1 MDRLAS
7 IFLDDDDDGD
17 DDDERPSASSR
28 ANTNLRAGGVKANDA
43 TAGEWTSEAP
53 SGESGAKSG
62 RATAA
67 LDGSA
72 SSGRHR
78 RARPR
83 GSPRRNATPAA
94 TTLSGWLAS
103 LWDALIA
110 EDDEDWDDARRG
122 KGGTPTGAKNLRNI
136 DLGVEQEMEVVLTPT
151 KTKTKTTS
159 GGGEGRRTSSLSGG
173 GGGSGGYFFGDDGE
187 EADAFDGEAE
197 VTSRSMPNVFPGR
210 RVEVTGESETDE
222 RATTMQRLWGDPGAY
237 VSADDCRR
245 VLRSLREAQ
254 VVCRAMDE
262 RMERWVVRTK
272 VKDANGEAFEADDLL
287 EFWRR
292 SAVNMCEVFLNALLS
307 AGGHFESCATTPR
320 HRECLL
326 NVVEGYVLGGLQQKL
341 LARGV
346 THIFAE
352 DDEATR
358 QRLELVAAL
367 PLEVF
372 GLDEKCEPIVG
383 DEELIHAIKTLH
395 ELSCPAHMAHQ
406 ISVVVRRVQSASEGI
421 IGADELLS
429 IFVVAIARAQPKMA
443 HSLDKYIDTFHSL
456 LSQAHKGE
464 GGFAMANFSGAL
476 RYATSDAVTKILE
489 ENDGAVVDTATAVA

>member
-1 MDRLAS
+1 MDRLVS
-7 IFLDDDDDGD
+7 IFLDDDDDEYPPSVASRVNTNCD
-17 DDDERPSASSR
+17 DDDDDAGRVNARAIAAAESTMTTPKGGRPPKSGCVTPNNARSASSQGVRRVRVR
-28 ANTNLRAGGVKANDA
+28 A
-43 TAGEWTSEAP
+43 
-53 SGESGAKSG
+53 
-62 RATAA
+62 
-67 LDGSA
+67 
-72 SSGRHR
+72 
-78 RARPR
+78 
-83 GSPRRNATPAA
+83 SPRRNASASASASAASEA

-110 EDDEDWDDARRG
+110 EDDDDWDDARRG
-122 KGGTPTGAKNLRNI
+122 KGGTPTGAKDLHNI

-151 KTKTKTTS
+151 KTTTTTTTS
-159 GGGEGRRTSSLSGG
+159 GGGSG
-173 GGGSGGYFFGDDGE
+173 GGYFFGDEDE

-197 VTSRSMPNVFPGR
+197 VTSRSMPNVFPGQ
-210 RVEVTGESETDE
+210 RVEVTGEAKADE
-222 RATTMQRLWGDPGAY
+222 RATTMQKLWGDPSAY

-245 VLRSLREAQ
+245 VLRSLREAH

-292 SAVNMCEVFLNALLS
+292 SAVNMCEVFLKALLS
-307 AGGHFESCATTPR
+307 VGGHFESCATTPR

-346 THIFAE
+346 APIFAE

-367 PLEVF
+367 PLEAF

-383 DEELIHAIKTLH
+383 DEELIHTIQTLH
-395 ELSCPAHMAHQ
+395 ELTSPAHMAHQ

-443 HSLDKYIDTFHSL
+443 HSIDKYIDTFHSL

-489 ENDGAVVDTATAVA
+489 DNGGAVVDTAFAVA

>member
-1 MDRLAS
+1 MDRLVS
-7 IFLDDDDDGD
+7 IFLDDDDDDEYPPSVASRVNTICD
-17 DDDERPSASSR
+17 DAGRVKVRAVAAAESTMTTPKGERPPKSGCVTPNNARSASSQGVRRVRVR
-28 ANTNLRAGGVKANDA
+28 A
-43 TAGEWTSEAP
+43 
-53 SGESGAKSG
+53 
-62 RATAA
+62 
-67 LDGSA
+67 
-72 SSGRHR
+72 
-78 RARPR
+78 
-83 GSPRRNATPAA
+83 SPRRNASASAPGEA

-110 EDDEDWDDARRG
+110 EDDDDWDDARRG
-122 KGGTPTGAKNLRNI
+122 KGGTPTGAKDLHNI

-151 KTKTKTTS
+151 KTTTATPTS
-159 GGGEGRRTSSLSGG
+159 GGSG
-173 GGGSGGYFFGDDGE
+173 GGYFFGDEDE

-197 VTSRSMPNVFPGR
+197 VTSRSMPNVFPGQ
-210 RVEVTGESETDE
+210 RVELTGEAKADE
-222 RATTMQRLWGDPGAY
+222 RATTMQKLWGDPGAY

-245 VLRSLREAQ
+245 VLRSLREAH

-292 SAVNMCEVFLNALLS
+292 SAVNMCEVFLKALLS
-307 AGGHFESCATTPR
+307 VGGHFESCATTPR

-341 LARGV
+341 LAHGV
-346 THIFAE
+346 APIFAE

-367 PLEVF
+367 PLEAF

-383 DEELIHAIKTLH
+383 DEELIHTIQTLH
-395 ELSCPAHMAHQ
+395 ELTSPAHMAHQ

-443 HSLDKYIDTFHSL
+443 HSIDKYIDTFHSL

-489 ENDGAVVDTATAVA
+489 DNGGAVADTATAVA

>member
-1 MDRLAS
+1 
-7 IFLDDDDDGD
+7 
-17 DDDERPSASSR
+17 
-28 ANTNLRAGGVKANDA
+28 
-43 TAGEWTSEAP
+43 
-53 SGESGAKSG
+53 
-62 RATAA
+62 
-67 LDGSA
+67 
-72 SSGRHR
+72 
-78 RARPR
+78 
-83 GSPRRNATPAA
+83 
-94 TTLSGWLAS
+94 
-103 LWDALIA
+103 
-110 EDDEDWDDARRG
+110 
-122 KGGTPTGAKNLRNI
+122 
-136 DLGVEQEMEVVLTPT
+136 
-151 KTKTKTTS
+151 
-159 GGGEGRRTSSLSGG
+159 
-173 GGGSGGYFFGDDGE
+173 
-187 EADAFDGEAE
+187 
-197 VTSRSMPNVFPGR
+197 VTSRSMPNVFPGQ
-210 RVEVTGESETDE
+210 RVEVTGEAKADE
-222 RATTMQRLWGDPGAY
+222 RATTMQKLWGDPGAY

-292 SAVNMCEVFLNALLS
+292 SAVNMCEVFLKALLS
-307 AGGHFESCATTPR
+307 VGGHFESCATTPR

-346 THIFAE
+346 APIFAK

-383 DEELIHAIKTLH
+383 DEELIHTIKTLH
-395 ELSCPAHMAHQ
+395 ELTSPAHMAHQ

-443 HSLDKYIDTFHSL
+443 HSIDKYIDTFHSL

-489 ENDGAVVDTATAVA
+489 DNGGAVVDTATAVA

>member
-7 IFLDDDDDGD
+7 IFLDDDDD
-17 DDDERPSASSR
+17 DELPPSVASR
-28 ANTNLRAGGVKANDA
+28 ANTNYDVRAIAAAEPTIKTPN
-43 TAGEWTSEAP
+43 GEGP
-53 SGESGAKSG
+53 PKSG
-62 RATAA
+62 CVTPNV
-67 LDGSA
+67 GSA
-72 SSGRHR
+72 STTSQGLR
-78 RARPR
+78 RVRVRA
-83 GSPRRNATPAA
+83 SPRRIASASAAKA

-110 EDDEDWDDARRG
+110 EDDDDWDDARRG
-122 KGGTPTGAKNLRNI
+122 KGGTPTGAKNLHNI

-151 KTKTKTTS
+151 KTTTTTTS
-159 GGGEGRRTSSLSGG
+159 GSGG
-173 GGGSGGYFFGDDGE
+173 GGYFFGDDDE

-197 VTSRSMPNVFPGR
+197 VTSRSMPNVFPGQ
-210 RVEVTGESETDE
+210 RVEVTGEAKADE
-222 RATTMQRLWGDPGAY
+222 RATTMQKLWGDPGAY

-292 SAVNMCEVFLNALLS
+292 SAVNMCEVFLKALLS
-307 AGGHFESCATTPR
+307 VGGHFESCATTPR

-346 THIFAE
+346 APIFAK

-358 QRLELVAAL
+358 RRLELVAAL

-372 GLDEKCEPIVG
+372 GLDEKCEPILG
-383 DEELIHAIKTLH
+383 DEELIHTIKTLH
-395 ELSCPAHMAHQ
+395 ELTSPAHMAHQ
-406 ISVVVRRVQSASEGI
+406 ISVVARRVQSASEGI
-421 IGADELLS
+421 ISADELLS
-429 IFVVAIARAQPKMA
+429 IFVVTIARAQPKMA
-443 HSLDKYIDTFHSL
+443 HSIDKYIDTFHSL

-489 ENDGAVVDTATAVA
+489 DNDGAVVDTATAVA

>member
-1 MDRLAS
+1 MERLVS
-7 IFLDDDDDGD
+7 IFLDDDDDHPPSVASRVNTNFDFDAGKVTARANAAAESTMTTPNG
-17 DDDERPSASSR
+17 ERPRNSGCVTPNDVGSASSR
-28 ANTNLRAGGVKANDA
+28 G
-43 TAGEWTSEAP
+43 P
-53 SGESGAKSG
+53 
-62 RATAA
+62 
-67 LDGSA
+67 
-72 SSGRHR
+72 R
-78 RARPR
+78 RARAR
-83 GSPRRNATPAA
+83 VTPRRNASASASASASGEA

-110 EDDEDWDDARRG
+110 EDDDDWDDARRG
-122 KGGTPTGAKNLRNI
+122 KGGTPTGAKDLHNI

-151 KTKTKTTS
+151 KTTATTTTTTTTS
-159 GGGEGRRTSSLSGG
+159 GGIG
-173 GGGSGGYFFGDDGE
+173 GGYFFGDDNQ

-210 RVEVTGESETDE
+210 RVEVTGEAKADE
-222 RATTMQRLWGDPGAY
+222 RATTMQKLWGDPGAY

-245 VLRSLREAQ
+245 VLRSLREAH

-292 SAVNMCEVFLNALLS
+292 SAVNMCEVFLKALLS
-307 AGGHFESCATTPR
+307 VGGHFESCATTPR

-341 LARGV
+341 LSRGV
-346 THIFAE
+346 APIFAK

-383 DEELIHAIKTLH
+383 DEELIRTIKTLH
-395 ELSCPAHMAHQ
+395 ELTSPAHMAHQ
-406 ISVVVRRVQSASEGI
+406 ISVVIRRVQSASEGI

-443 HSLDKYIDTFHSL
+443 HSIDKYIETFHSL

-489 ENDGAVVDTATAVA
+489 DNGGAVVDTTTAVA

>member
-1 MDRLAS
+1 MDRLVS
-7 IFLDDDDDGD
+7 IFLDDDDD
-17 DDDERPSASSR
+17 EYPPSVASR
-28 ANTNLRAGGVKANDA
+28 VNTNFDADTKVKVNAA
-43 TAGEWTSEAP
+43 T
-53 SGESGAKSG
+53 
-62 RATAA
+62 ATAA
-67 LDGSA
+67 ESNRMMTTPNGERPPPPKSGCVTPNALGSA
-72 SSGRHR
+72 SSPSDLR
-78 RARPR
+78 RARAR
-83 GSPRRNATPAA
+83 ASPRRIASAA
-94 TTLSGWLAS
+94 SASGESTTLSGWLAS

-110 EDDEDWDDARRG
+110 EDDDDWDDARRG
-122 KGGTPTGAKNLRNI
+122 KGGTPTGAKDLHNI

-151 KTKTKTTS
+151 KTTTTTS
-159 GGGEGRRTSSLSGG
+159 GGSGG
-173 GGGSGGYFFGDDGE
+173 GGYFFGHDDE

-210 RVEVTGESETDE
+210 RVEVTGEAEADE
-222 RATTMQRLWGDPGAY
+222 RATTMQKLWGDPGAY

-254 VVCRAMDE
+254 VVCGAMDE
-262 RMERWVVRTK
+262 RIERWVVRTK

-292 SAVNMCEVFLNALLS
+292 SAVNMCEVFLKALLS
-307 AGGHFESCATTPR
+307 VGGHFESCATTPR

-346 THIFAE
+346 APIFAE

-383 DEELIHAIKTLH
+383 DEELIHTIKTLH
-395 ELSCPAHMAHQ
+395 ELTSPAHMAQQ

-443 HSLDKYIDTFHSL
+443 HSIDKYIDTFHSL

-489 ENDGAVVDTATAVA
+489 DNGGAVVDTASAVA

>member
-1 MDRLAS
+1 MDRLVS
-7 IFLDDDDDGD
+7 IFLDDDDDDEYPPSVASRVNTNCD
-17 DDDERPSASSR
+17 DDDDDAGRVNARAIAAAESTMTTPKGGRPPKSGCVTPNNARSASSQGVRRVRVR
-28 ANTNLRAGGVKANDA
+28 A
-43 TAGEWTSEAP
+43 
-53 SGESGAKSG
+53 
-62 RATAA
+62 
-67 LDGSA
+67 
-72 SSGRHR
+72 
-78 RARPR
+78 
-83 GSPRRNATPAA
+83 SPRRNASASASAASEA

-110 EDDEDWDDARRG
+110 EDDDDWDDARRG
-122 KGGTPTGAKNLRNI
+122 KGGTPTGAKDLHNI

-151 KTKTKTTS
+151 KTTTTPPTS
-159 GGGEGRRTSSLSGG
+159 GGGSG
-173 GGGSGGYFFGDDGE
+173 GGYFFGDEDE
-187 EADAFDGEAE
+187 EADAIDGEAE
-197 VTSRSMPNVFPGR
+197 VTSRSMPNVFPGQ
-210 RVEVTGESETDE
+210 RVEVTGEAKADE
-222 RATTMQRLWGDPGAY
+222 RATTMQKLWGDPGAY

-245 VLRSLREAQ
+245 VLRSLREAH

-292 SAVNMCEVFLNALLS
+292 SAVNMCEVFLKALLS
-307 AGGHFESCATTPR
+307 VGGHFESCATTPR

-346 THIFAE
+346 APIFAE

-367 PLEVF
+367 PLEAF

-383 DEELIHAIKTLH
+383 DEELIHTIQTLH
-395 ELSCPAHMAHQ
+395 ELTSPAHMAHQ

-443 HSLDKYIDTFHSL
+443 HSIDKYIDTFHSL

-489 ENDGAVVDTATAVA
+489 DNGGAVVDTAFAVA